1 MSESPKIAFGDR
13 VFVRANPETVAA
25 GVAKLEGS
33 VFGFTTP
40 SVTNVPVIGS
50 KSGDYA
56 LNVSFEE
63 KKGEYWFAEDQL
75 EFVSHSA
82 GAKITVGNKGFIRS
96 ESGEWIGDLSSP
108 VAHKSWWRFWS

>member
-1 MSESPKIAFGDR
+1 MSDAPKITFGDKVR
-13 VFVRANPETVAA
+13 VRNTPDADAA
-25 GVAKLEGS
+25 GVANLEGD

-40 SVTNVPVIGS
+40 SVTSVSVIGS

-63 KKGEYWFAEDQL
+63 KKGEFWFAEDQL

-82 GAKITVGNKGFIRS
+82 GTKITVGTEGFVRS
-96 ESGEWIGDLSSP
+96 ESGEWIADPSVSAAVRP
-108 VAHKSWWRFWS
+108 WWKFWR